1 MFQTKFC
8 NKMLDGDGSID
19 FYSILNYLYSQKIS
33 NCKNEEDPYSLEC
46 FYFFFSYLCLNFLCL
61 TSIEN
66 YNMVKIHVSQI
77 KPYSKTILHKLKR
90 DNMV

>member
-1 MFQTKFC
+1 MFQTKLC